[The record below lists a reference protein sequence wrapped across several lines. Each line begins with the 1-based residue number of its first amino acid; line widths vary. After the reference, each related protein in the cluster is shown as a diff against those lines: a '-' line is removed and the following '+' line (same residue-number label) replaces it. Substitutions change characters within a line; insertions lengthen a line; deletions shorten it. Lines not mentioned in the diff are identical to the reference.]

1 MRASDTVYFVVKGA
15 EEYDELTGNY
25 EESKPDKTAVPAL
38 VTDTGTERMNLLYG
52 GVQQHA
58 KTVRLN
64 TKYEAPFD
72 YVEIN
77 GKEYQVDMIRK
88 YRHKMTVEVSGL

>member
-15 EEYDELTGNY
+15 EAYDEQTGNY
-25 EESKPDKTAVPAL
+25 EESEPVKTIMPAL

-52 GVQQHA
+52 GVKQHA

-72 YVEIN
+72 YVEID

-88 YRHKMTVEVSGL
+88 YRHKMTLEVSGL

>member
-1 MRASDTVYFVVKGA
+1 MRTSDTVYFVVKGA

-52 GVQQHA
+52 GIKQHA

-64 TKYEAPFD
+64 AKYTEPFD
-72 YVEIN
+72 HVEIG
-77 GKEYQVDMIRK
+77 GKDFQVDMIRE